1 MIPTANLIDLS
12 LSIDFSSIDLT
23 EPQFYKLCNDNP
35 NLRIEMS
42 ADGELIIMPP
52 AFGETGKRNFDLN
65 VQLGIWNRI
74 SKLGSAFDSSTGY
87 TLPDSS
93 KLSPDVSWIANSR
106 LIDVNLNQ
114 FIPIAP
120 DFIIE
125 LRSTTDRL
133 PPLRQKM
140 ELYRSN
146 GVRLGWLINPQDRS
160 VEVYRL
166 GQDAQILTNPSILT
180 GEDVLIGFTLDLT
193 TIW

>member
-1 MIPTANLIDLS
+1 
-12 LSIDFSSIDLT
+12 
-23 EPQFYKLCNDNP
+23 
-35 NLRIEMS
+35 MS

-65 VQLGIWNRI
+65 VQLGIWNRTA
-74 SKLGSAFDSSTGY
+74 KLGEAFDSSTGY

-93 KLSPDVSWIANSR
+93 KLSPDVSWIENSR
-106 LIDVNLNQ
+106 LVGVSLNQ

-125 LRSTTDRL
+125 LRSSTDRL

-140 ELYRSN
+140 ELYRAN

-166 GQDAQILTNPSILT
+166 GQDVEILTNPARLN
-180 GEDVLIGFTLDLT
+180 GEDVLIGFSLDLT